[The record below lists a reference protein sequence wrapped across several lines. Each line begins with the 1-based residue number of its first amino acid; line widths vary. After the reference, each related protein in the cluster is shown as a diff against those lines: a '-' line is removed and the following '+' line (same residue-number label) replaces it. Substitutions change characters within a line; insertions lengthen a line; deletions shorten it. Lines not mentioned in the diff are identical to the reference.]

1 MSMQEVG
8 QRHEL
13 GSEISPPLTPRT
25 QPPDYFD
32 EGVPPVYE
40 VASCKSSKIKINKT
54 VVVRIL
60 ASLFITTIV
69 AVIVAAVVG
78 KIHAGKSPGRPVE
91 AQKTSTYVLFQ
102 VVSDRLGSN
111 FENRNATETAWTTLT
126 ISTTLTIT
134 NGEKGRQ
141 LQVKTTSA
149 PRPLSIPTH
158 AHVIFDCPSF
168 AQATPTLAARNEHLI
183 LGPVC
188 DALNPEK
195 NEQDNILGV
204 ETYSHQNCL
213 LARASYLSC
222 GWELNYR
229 CTASCHSVKTE
240 RGKTG
245 EILVDDWEWDAG

>member
-1 MSMQEVG
+1 MSMQEVSP
-8 QRHEL
+8 QHEL

-25 QPPDYFD
+25 QPPDYSD
-32 EGVPPVYE
+32 EGVPSVYQA
-40 VASCKSSKIKINKT
+40 ASYKTSKIKINKT

-78 KIHAGKSPGRPVE
+78 KIHARKSPGRPVG
-91 AQKTSTYVLFQ
+91 AQQTSA
-102 VVSDRLGSN
+102 
-111 FENRNATETAWTTLT
+111 NATETEAWTTLT
-126 ISTTLTIT
+126 ITATLTIT
-134 NGEKGRQ
+134 NGGKGRQ
-141 LQVKTTSA
+141 LQVTTTSA
-149 PRPLSIPTH
+149 PRPLTIPTH

-168 AQATPTLAARNEHLI
+168 AQATPTLAERNEHLI
-183 LGPVC
+183 LGPIC
-188 DALNPEK
+188 DALDPEK

-240 RGKTG
+240 RGKAG
-245 EILVDDWEWDAG
+245 EVLVDDWEWDAG